1 MSQPVHQAS
10 PNRSSPN
17 RAEIV
22 DHNFRSWVREGRLPP
37 PRGARLSLAEAG
49 LSPAEFVDIFE
60 SQLMSRQLDLVA
72 RILKTRSESF
82 YTIGS
87 SGHEGNAAFGK
98 AFRYTDMAFLHYRSG
113 ALFIQRSKQLP
124 GSTPIYDMCLSLV
137 ASADDPISGGRHKVF
152 GSVPLLVPPQT
163 STIASHLPKAVGAAL
178 AIRRAADLGIAGR
191 MPSDAVILCNFGDAS
206 HNHATAQSAF
216 NTAALCAHQ
225 NIPVPVVFV
234 CEDNGIGISVP
245 TPQQWIAVAGTSK
258 PHIKYFACDGRNLAE
273 TYAVAMAAVAYTR
286 QTRRPAFLHMRTV
299 RLLGHAGSD
308 IEILYQSLP
317 QVEASEADDPLLHT
331 ARDVIEL
338 GLMSG
343 EDIVR
348 LYESLG
354 ERILRVAEQTI
365 PRHKL
370 TTPAEVMASVI
381 PPRQTATLPP
391 MPTPEARAKMLGHD
405 AKFIDKPQHLAKLIN
420 WALADILLR
429 YNNTVVFGEDVAQK
443 GGVYNVTAG
452 LWQKFGSKRVF
463 NSPLDETSILGTA
476 IGMGHN
482 GFVPIPEIQFL
493 AYVHNAEDQLRGEA
507 ATLSFFSEGQYTN
520 PMVLRIA
527 GLAYQK
533 GFGGHFHN
541 DNSLAVF
548 RDLPGVII
556 ACPSNGADAAR
567 MLRSLV
573 RAAYQDGRVC
583 VMIEPIAL
591 YMTKDLHAVGDGAWS
606 FVYPDPSEEIAI
618 GEFGVW
624 GDSLELAIITYG
636 NGVYLSRQAAKIL
649 ADQHGLDVK
658 IIDLRWLAPIDE
670 EALAKAVADFPAVLI
685 VDECRKTG
693 SQSEA
698 LVTMLVERLPRLPRI
713 QRITADDCFIPLGKA
728 ATVLL
733 PNVDDIVAGALTLCR
748 SGAAKSA
755 TPAAAAAS
763 QPF

>member
-1 MSQPVHQAS
+1 MSKPF
-10 PNRSSPN
+10 NRASPN

-22 DHNFRSWVREGRLPP
+22 DHNFRTWVLEGRLPESQ
-37 PRGARLSLAEAG
+37 GRLISLADAG
-49 LSPAEFVDIFE
+49 LTGAAFLDLFE

-72 RILKTRSESF
+72 RTLKARNESF

-87 SGHEGNAAFGK
+87 SGHEGNAAFGR
-98 AFRYTDMAFLHYRSG
+98 AFRHTDMAFLHYRSG
-113 ALFIQRSKQLP
+113 ALFIQRSKHLP

-137 ASADDPISGGRHKVF
+137 ASADDPIAGGRHKVF
-152 GSVPLLVPPQT
+152 GSLPLFVPPQT

-178 AIRRAADLGIAGR
+178 SIRRAADLGIPSV
-191 MPSDAVILCNFGDAS
+191 MPSDAVVLCNFGDAS

-216 NTAALCAHQ
+216 NTVALCAHQ
-225 NIPVPVVFV
+225 NIPVPIVFI

-245 TPQQWIAVAGTSK
+245 TPRQWIAVAGSSK

-273 TYAVAMAAVAYTR
+273 TYAVATAAVDYARKTR
-286 QTRRPAFLHMRTV
+286 KPAFVHMRTV

-308 IEILYQSLP
+308 IEILYHALA
-317 QVEASEADDPLLHT
+317 QVEAAEADDPLLHS
-331 ARDVIEL
+331 ARFAIEH
-338 GLMSG
+338 GLISG

-348 LYESLG
+348 IYDGLA

-370 TTPAEVMASVI
+370 TTPAEVMASVV
-381 PPRQTATLPP
+381 PPRQRESLPSLPATVDR
-391 MPTPEARAKMLGHD
+391 ERVFGHEL
-405 AKFIDKPQHLAKLIN
+405 KFMDKPQHMAKLIN
-420 WALADILLR
+420 WALTDLLLR
-429 YNNTVVFGEDVAQK
+429 YDNTVVFGEDVARK
-443 GGVYNVTAG
+443 GGVYNVTTG
-452 LWQKFGSKRVF
+452 LWQRFGSRRIF

-507 ATLSFFSEGQYTN
+507 ATLAFFSQGQYTN
-520 PMVLRIA
+520 PMVVRVA

-541 DNSLAVF
+541 DNSLAVL
-548 RDLPGVII
+548 RDLPGVIL
-556 ACPSNGADAAR
+556 ACPANGADAAR

-573 RAAYQDGRVC
+573 RAAYQDGRVA
-583 VMIEPIAL
+583 VFIEPIAL
-591 YMTKDLHAVGDGAWS
+591 YMTKDLHEAGDGAWS
-606 FVYPDPSEEIAI
+606 FPYPDPAEEIAI

-624 GDSLELAIITYG
+624 GESDELAIITYG

-649 ADQHGLDVK
+649 AERHGLNVK
-658 IIDLRWLAPIDE
+658 IIDLRWLAPVDE
-670 EALAKAVADFPAVLI
+670 EGIARAVQHLPAVLI

-698 LVTMLVERLPRLPRI
+698 LVTMLVERLPKLPRI
-713 QRITADDCFIPLGKA
+713 KRITADDCFIPLGKA

-733 PNVDDIVAGALTLCR
+733 PNVEDIVNGALEIMPQTVGEPGPDQAGAAALT
-748 SGAAKSA
+748 SKI
-755 TPAAAAAS
+755 
-763 QPF
+763 

>member
-1 MSQPVHQAS
+1 MSKTV
-10 PNRSSPN
+10 NRASPN

-22 DHNFRSWVREGRLPP
+22 DYNFHTWVLEGRLPEP
-37 PRGARLSLAEAG
+37 KGGRLALAEAD
-49 LSPAEFVDIFE
+49 LTAEAFLDLFE
-60 SQLMSRQLDLVA
+60 SQLISRQLDMAA
-72 RILKTRSESF
+72 RILKTRNESF

-98 AFRYTDMAFLHYRSG
+98 AFRHTDMAFLHYRSG
-113 ALFIQRSKQLP
+113 ALFIQRSKHLP

-137 ASADDPISGGRHKVF
+137 ASADDPIAGGRHKVF
-152 GSVPLLVPPQT
+152 GSLPLFVPPQT
-163 STIASHLPKAVGAAL
+163 STIASHLPKAVGAAVS
-178 AIRRAADLGIAGR
+178 IRRATDLGIAAT
-191 MPSDAVILCNFGDAS
+191 MPPDAVVLCNFGDAS

-225 NIPVPVVFV
+225 NIPAPIVFI

-245 TPQQWIAVAGTSK
+245 TPEQWITLAGSSK
-258 PHIKYFACDGRNLAE
+258 PHIKYFACDGRNLVE
-273 TYAVAMAAVAYTR
+273 TYAVAVEAVDYARRTR
-286 QTRRPAFLHMRTV
+286 KPVFLHMRTV

-308 IEILYQSLP
+308 IEILYNSLP
-317 QVEASEADDPLLHT
+317 QIEAAEADDPLLHS
-331 ARDVIEL
+331 ARYAIEH
-338 GLMSG
+338 GLLSG
-343 EDIVR
+343 EEIVR
-348 LYESLG
+348 LYDRLG

-370 TTPAEVMASVI
+370 TTPAEVMASVV
-381 PPRQTATLPP
+381 PPRQRATVPALPD
-391 MPTPEARAKMLGHD
+391 TVVRERVFGHD
-405 AKFIDKPQHLAKLIN
+405 LKFMDKPQHMAKLIN

-443 GGVYNVTAG
+443 GGVYNVTSG
-452 LWQKFGSKRVF
+452 LSQKFGLRRVF

-482 GFVPIPEIQFL
+482 GFIPIPEIQFL

-507 ATLSFFSEGQYTN
+507 ATLSFFSQGQFTN
-520 PMVLRIA
+520 PMVVRVA

-573 RAAYQDGRVC
+573 RAAYQDGRVA
-583 VMIEPIAL
+583 VFIEPIAL
-591 YMTKDLHAVGDGAWS
+591 YMTKDLHESGDGAWS
-606 FVYPDPSEEIAI
+606 FLYPDPAEEIPI
-618 GEFGVW
+618 GEFSVW
-624 GDSLELAIITYG
+624 GESDELAIITYG

-649 ADQHGLDVK
+649 AERHGLAVK
-658 IIDLRWLAPIDE
+658 IIDLRWLAPLDE
-670 EALAKAVADFPAVLI
+670 AALARAVQDLPAVLI

-698 LVTMLVERLPRLPRI
+698 LVTMLVEHLPRLPRI
-713 QRITADDCFIPLGKA
+713 KRITADDCFIPLGKA

-733 PNVDDIVAGALTLCR
+733 PNVEDIVNGALEIR
-748 SGAAKSA
+748 SQSVNSLDLSKGRSA
-755 TPAAAAAS
+755 TLTGKS
-763 QPF
+763 